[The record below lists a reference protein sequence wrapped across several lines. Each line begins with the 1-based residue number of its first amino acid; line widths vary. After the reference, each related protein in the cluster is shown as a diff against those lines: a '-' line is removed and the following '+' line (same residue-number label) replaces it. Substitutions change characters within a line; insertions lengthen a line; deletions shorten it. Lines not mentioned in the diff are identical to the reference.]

1 MDISDADV
9 EAAEE
14 RMRALLA
21 ATPHATAARYDR
33 RVARIMVT
41 LSNGLELAFAP
52 HLAEGLADAKPA
64 DLAVI
69 EISPTGLGLH
79 WPNLDVDLY
88 VPSLLEGIFGSKRWM
103 ARLHGKR
110 GGEGTNSAKAA
121 VAGENGIIGRRSRR
135 TGAA

>member
-1 MDISDADV
+1 MDISDA
-9 EAAEE
+9 EIEQAES
-14 RMRALLA
+14 RMQALLA

-41 LSNGLELAFAP
+41 LSNGLELAFPP

-79 WPNLDVDLY
+79 WPALDADLY
-88 VPSLLEGIFGSKRWM
+88 VPSLLEGVFGSPQWM
-103 ARLHGKR
+103 ARLVR
-110 GGEGTNSAKAA
+110 EIGGGVVTNAKMS
-121 VAGENGIIGRRSRR
+121 GSHDSGQKSRR
-135 TGAA
+135 LTKLA